1 MTPRGFAYVSCVTAA
16 ARGAIGAAFLLGLA
30 PVASAQVSAALSQK
44 ATQVDEILSI
54 AQRDGSV
61 RVIVQFELLM
71 PPSQIK
77 PEPTNLAAIRTSVA
91 AAQDA
96 IISAHFGGATSPGPG
111 FERGLTR
118 FEITPG
124 FAISVT
130 TAELEL
136 LAANPQVARIQYDR
150 PEPPSL
156 IQSVPLIGMSAAYAA
171 GATGSGQAVAVIDT
185 GVQADHEFLAGK
197 VIAEA
202 CFSFANGAGGAGRVS
217 LCPNGTP
224 TQVGAGAANAETAQ
238 CLNGGVELCEH
249 GTHVA
254 GIAAGLNTNLQ
265 GGEPPNGVAKNASI
279 WAIQVFTRFNNA
291 ADCNPGPTPCVLTF
305 TSDMIRAL
313 DHVFANLN
321 SLPGG
326 VRVASTNMSI
336 GGGSFP
342 GTCDGD
348 ARKPSIDNLRNA
360 GVLSAIAAGNDGS
373 TSAISAPGCIST
385 ATAVGSTTKADVIS
399 GFSNMSPVVDVL
411 APGSSIQSSI
421 PVVPHS
427 TTTYAFFNGTSMATP
442 HVAGAIAAIR
452 SACPAATADAIEN
465 ALKGTGVAVT
475 DTRPGGTQTKP
486 RIRVDAALQTLTC
499 SLPPA
504 PPPGPACTLAS
515 HLGDFNGDGRSDLMF
530 RRTDGLLSQYL
541 MNGFQVLSVQSL
553 GPVGF
558 EWTLE
563 AVADFNG
570 DGNADLL
577 FRRSSDGMV
586 ALYLLSGSQLL
597 GAQLLG
603 AVGLDWDLVGTA
615 DFNGDGRADM
625 LFRRR
630 SDGMFSLYLMNGF
643 QVLQAQLLGAVGTD
657 FRVRGVADFNGDG
670 RADILFRRESD
681 GMLSLYLMNGFT
693 NIGAQLLGV
702 VGPEFRLLGVGDFNG
717 DGRADM
723 LFRRTSDGMLSLYLL
738 NGFQIIGAQLLGAVG
753 TDFTLL
759 GIGDLNGDG
768 RADMLFRRSD
778 GLLTV
783 YLMNG
788 FQVTAAQ
795 ALGTVGLEWTLC
807 YSQPPL
813 SVAQATPQ

>member
-1 MTPRGFAYVSCVTAA
+1 MSPRGLAYLSCVTAA
-16 ARGAIGAAFLLGLA
+16 ARGAIGAAILLSF
-30 PVASAQVSAALSQK
+30 ASAAAAQVSPALSQK
-44 ATQVDEILSI
+44 AMQVDEILSI

-61 RVIVQFELLM
+61 RVIVQFESPT
-71 PPSQIK
+71 PPSEIR
-77 PEPTNLAAIRTSVA
+77 PDPANLAAIRTRVA

-96 IISAHFGGATSPGPG
+96 IISAHFGGATDPAAGAG
-111 FERGLTR
+111 FQRGLTR

-130 TAELEL
+130 TAELES
-136 LAANPQVARIQYDR
+136 LAANPQVTRIQYDR
-150 PEPPSL
+150 AEPPSL
-156 IQSVPLIGMSAAYAA
+156 IQSVPLIGMTGAYAA

-185 GVQADHEFLAGK
+185 GVQANHEFLAGK

-202 CFSFANGAGGAGRVS
+202 CFSNGAPAAGLVS
-217 LCPNGTP
+217 LCPNGTQ
-224 TQVGAGAANAETAQ
+224 TQIGAGAANSETAQ
-238 CLNGGVELCEH
+238 CINGATELCDH

-254 GIAAGLNTNLQ
+254 GIAAGLNTSQQ
-265 GGEPPNGVAKNASI
+265 GGEPPNGVGKNASI
-279 WAIQVFTRFNNA
+279 WAIQVFTRFNTG
-291 ADCNPGPTPCVLTF
+291 DCAPSAPPCVLTF

-336 GGGSFP
+336 GGGSFA

-360 GVLSAIAAGNDGS
+360 GVLSAIASGNSSS
-373 TSAISAPGCIST
+373 TSTISAPGCIST
-385 ATAVGSTTKADVIS
+385 ATTVGSTTKADVIS
-399 GFSNMSPVVDVL
+399 SFSNMSPVVDVL

-452 SACPAATADAIEN
+452 SACPTATADAIEN
-465 ALKGTGVAVT
+465 ALKGTGLAVT

-486 RIRVDAALQTLTC
+486 RIRVDAALQTLAC

-515 HLGDFNGDGRSDLMF
+515 HLGDFNGDGRADMLF
-530 RRTDGLLSQYL
+530 RRSTDGLISQYL
-541 MNGFQVLSVQSL
+541 MNGFQFLAINVL
-553 GPVGF
+553 GAVGVDR
-558 EWTLE
+558 TLV

-570 DGNADLL
+570 DGNADML
-577 FRRSSDGMV
+577 FRRASDGMLS
-586 ALYLLSGSQLL
+586 LYLLNGPQLL
-597 GAQLLG
+597 GAQELG
-603 AVGLDWDLVGTA
+603 AIGTDWDLVGTA

-630 SDGMFSLYLMNGF
+630 SDGMLSLYLMNGF
-643 QVLQAQLLGAVGTD
+643 QILQAQLLGGVGND

-681 GMLSLYLMNGFT
+681 GMLSLYLFNGFT
-693 NIGAQLLGV
+693 NIGAQLLGA
-702 VGPEFRLLGVGDFNG
+702 VGPDFRLLGVGDFNG

-723 LFRRTSDGMLSLYLL
+723 LFRRPTDGMLSLYLL

-753 TDFTLL
+753 LDFTLL
-759 GIGDLNGDG
+759 GVGDLNGDG

-778 GLLTV
+778 GLLTG
-783 YLMNG
+783 YLMDG
-788 FQVTAAQ
+788 FQLLAAQ
-795 ALGTVGLEWTLC
+795 ALGTIGVDWALC
-807 YSQPPL
+807 YGQPPL
-813 SVAQATPQ
+813 SVAQAGAQ

>member
-1 MTPRGFAYVSCVTAA
+1 MSPRRLAYLSCVTAA

-61 RVIVQFELLM
+61 RVIVQFES
-71 PPSQIK
+71 PTPASQIT
-77 PEPTNLAAIRTSVA
+77 PDPINLAATRSRVA

-96 IISAHFGGATSPGPG
+96 IISAHFGGTTPTAGAG
-111 FERGLTR
+111 FARGLTR

-130 TAELEL
+130 TAELES
-136 LAANPQVARIQYDR
+136 LAANPQVTRIQYDR
-150 PEPPSL
+150 PEPPTL
-156 IQSVPLIGMSAAYAA
+156 IQSVPLIGMTGAYTA
-171 GATGSGQAVAVIDT
+171 GATGAGQAVAVIDT
-185 GVQADHEFLAGK
+185 GVQANHEFLAGK

-202 CFSFANGAGGAGRVS
+202 CFSFANGMGGAGNAS

-224 TQVGAGAANAETAQ
+224 TQIGAGAANAETAQ
-238 CLNGGVELCEH
+238 CINGAVELCDH

-254 GIAAGLNTNLQ
+254 GIAAGLNTSQQ

-279 WAIQVFTRFNNA
+279 WAIQVFTRFNDGSCA
-291 ADCNPGPTPCVLTF
+291 PSAPPCVLAF
-305 TSDMIRAL
+305 NSDMIRAL

-321 SLPGG
+321 GLPGG
-326 VRVASTNMSI
+326 VKLASTNMSI
-336 GGGSFP
+336 GGGANP

-348 ARKPSIDNLRNA
+348 PRKPAIDNLRNA

-373 TSAISAPGCIST
+373 TSNISAPGCIST
-385 ATAVGSTTKADVIS
+385 ATTVGSTTKADVIS

-421 PVVPHS
+421 AVVPHS

-465 ALKGTGVAVT
+465 ALKGSGVAVS

-504 PPPGPACTLAS
+504 PPPGAACTLAS

-530 RRTDGLLSQYL
+530 RRTDGLISQYL
-541 MNGFQVLSVQSL
+541 MNGFQFLAINVL
-553 GPVGF
+553 GAVGVDR
-558 EWTLE
+558 TLV

-570 DGNADLL
+570 DGRADML
-577 FRRSSDGMV
+577 FRRASDGMLS
-586 ALYLLSGSQLL
+586 LYLLNGPQIL
-597 GAQLLG
+597 GAQELG
-603 AVGLDWDLVGTA
+603 AIGTDWDLAGVA

-643 QVLQAQLLGAVGTD
+643 QLLQAQLLGAVGND

-681 GMLSLYLMNGFT
+681 GMVSLYLFNGFT
-693 NIGAQLLGV
+693 NIGAQLLGA
-702 VGPEFRLLGVGDFNG
+702 VGPDFRLLALPVEWLPDHRRATAR
-717 DGRADM
+717 GRGHRLHPA
-723 LFRRTSDGMLSLYLL
+723 RHR
-738 NGFQIIGAQLLGAVG
+738 
-753 TDFTLL
+753 
-759 GIGDLNGDG
+759 
-768 RADMLFRRSD
+768 
-778 GLLTV
+778 
-783 YLMNG
+783 
-788 FQVTAAQ
+788 
-795 ALGTVGLEWTLC
+795 
-807 YSQPPL
+807 
-813 SVAQATPQ
+813 